1 MATYYRWRQ
10 SVVSYTSISAG
21 NTSNIGT
28 MGNKLYVLNGT
39 PSISNG
45 AYNFSNASE
54 INFSQEASLGP
65 NIYIAKS
72 KFPTTIWKTQYYC
85 TLFADGTISV
95 SVDVYTIK
103 ASASTQ
109 QGYVY
114 STSSSAYPNGGV
126 QGDYYYD
133 QRTTITSPTAPTG
146 LTYPN
151 PITAPTVNVSWPASV
166 SNIPSYSVSTYEVSY
181 ATNGGSNWKVAGTP
195 TAANLDVTIPVGITS
210 IQFRVR
216 AKDSNG
222 QWSTYATGPV
232 STVLM
237 APTLTVPSIAMQGQD
252 ITVNWT
258 AIEGAASC
266 TLQRKADTDD
276 DWVQVYSGDALTFT
290 ETAGG
295 WTAVQ
300 YRIQALFDGT
310 LGGWA
315 TSASIPVVSA
325 SALVIS
331 GQNEDLG
338 TLTKDVPY
346 TVSSD
351 TGNSITLTRKVNG
364 NLVATLTIQSG
375 FAYTIPVMDLPT
387 GSGTIEI
394 TATVHTAGGEPVS
407 ASRTWTYTKTAI
419 TFPNRAGVGQLVQ
432 NEANV
437 FPATLAEAVR
447 VPTNWGGSL
456 DKALELLYPAVNS
469 AVISVGSYE
478 GTGTFGQDNP
488 SKLTFD
494 KTPLVV
500 TIYGGGQTLVISST
514 DPGASA
520 YISGDQTVWYSTE
533 SAAAQMN
540 TDGTTYSYVAVGK
553 QV

>member
-1 MATYYRWRQ
+1 
-10 SVVSYTSISAG
+10 
-21 NTSNIGT
+21 
-28 MGNKLYVLNGT
+28 
-39 PSISNG
+39 
-45 AYNFSNASE
+45 
-54 INFSQEASLGP
+54 
-65 NIYIAKS
+65 
-72 KFPTTIWKTQYYC
+72 
-85 TLFADGTISV
+85 
-95 SVDVYTIK
+95 
-103 ASASTQ
+103 
-109 QGYVY
+109 
-114 STSSSAYPNGGV
+114 
-126 QGDYYYD
+126 
-133 QRTTITSPTAPTG
+133 
-146 LTYPN
+146 
-151 PITAPTVNVSWPASV
+151 
-166 SNIPSYSVSTYEVSY
+166 
-181 ATNGGSNWKVAGTP
+181 
-195 TAANLDVTIPVGITS
+195 
-210 IQFRVR
+210 
-216 AKDSNG
+216 
-222 QWSTYATGPV
+222 
-232 STVLM
+232 
-237 APTLTVPSIAMQGQD
+237 MQGQD
-252 ITVNWT
+252 ITINWSAVDT
-258 AIEGAASC
+258 ATSY

-290 ETAGG
+290 ETVGE

-300 YRIQALFDGT
+300 YRVQALFDST
-310 LGGWA
+310 PGGWA
-315 TSASIPVVSA
+315 TSASIPVVLA

-351 TGNSITLTRKVNG
+351 TGNPITLTRKVNG

-488 SKLTFD
+488 NKLTFD

-514 DPGASA
+514 DPGSTA
-520 YISGDQTVWYSTE
+520 YISDDQAVWYSTE